1 MINKLTALLM
11 NVRANFTYMSKVR
24 ETIKEL
30 NKLSNRE
37 LNDIGLCRGD
47 IYSLAHS
54 SYTKPNKITADY
66 IAKISPSVSMTPNP
80 NLRGWT

>member
-1 MINKLTALLM
+1 MINKLTALLL
-11 NVRANFTYMSKVR
+11 NVKANYEYRGKVR
-24 ETIKEL
+24 ETIVEL

-66 IAKISPSVSMTPNP
+66 IEKVSPGVSMVSNA